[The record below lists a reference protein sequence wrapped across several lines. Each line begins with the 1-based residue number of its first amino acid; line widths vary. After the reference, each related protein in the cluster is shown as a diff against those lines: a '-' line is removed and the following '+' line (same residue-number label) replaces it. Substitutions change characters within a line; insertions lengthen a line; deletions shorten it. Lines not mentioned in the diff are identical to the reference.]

1 MFKTFVQ
8 KIKKRL
14 DEFTKTCPRYVQNV
28 GMFLKD

>member
-14 DEFTKTCPRYVQNV
+14 DEFTKTCLRFVHSV